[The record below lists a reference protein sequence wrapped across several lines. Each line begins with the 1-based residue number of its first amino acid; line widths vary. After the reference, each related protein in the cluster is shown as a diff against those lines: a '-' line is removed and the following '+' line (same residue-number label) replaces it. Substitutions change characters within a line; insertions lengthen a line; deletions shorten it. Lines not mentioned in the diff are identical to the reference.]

1 MAELKNM
8 TVVTSG
14 KLRKTAYDLLDAN
27 TNLLAWKEGGRT
39 PADIFDGWGRKA
51 AALRQIF
58 LTGGWHRQMLYI
70 LLAI

>member
-14 KLRKTAYDLLDAN
+14 KLRKTAYNLLDAN

-39 PADIFDGWGRKA
+39 PADIF
-51 AALRQIF
+51 
-58 LTGGWHRQMLYI
+58 
-70 LLAI
+70 

>member
-27 TNLLAWKEGGRT
+27 TNLFGVEGRRPYTGRY
-39 PADIFDGWGRKA
+39 
-51 AALRQIF
+51 F
-58 LTGGWHRQMLYI
+58 LTAGWHRQMLYI